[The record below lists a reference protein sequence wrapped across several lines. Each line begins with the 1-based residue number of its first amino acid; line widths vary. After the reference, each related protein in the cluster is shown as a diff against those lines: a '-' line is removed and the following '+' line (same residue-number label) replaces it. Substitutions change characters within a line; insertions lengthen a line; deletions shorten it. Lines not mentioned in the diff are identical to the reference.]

1 MSNKILFNFKDKLS
15 SLKNAFLMHFP
26 ERHLLVSVTEDTFQ
40 ITADSH
46 FYSYRLLQKDKRG
59 NL

>member
-1 MSNKILFNFKDKLS
+1 MSLNFADKLS

-26 ERHLLVSVTEDTFQ
+26 GRHLLVSVTEDMTE

-46 FYSYRLLQKDKRG
+46 FYSYRLLQKDRRG